1 MKKFGYILLLVS
13 VFFLIG
19 TVGAVDKSGMPLA
32 EGTIKSIICI
42 ALAFAGTK
50 IIEKHEEN

>member
-13 VFFLIG
+13 VFCLIG

-32 EGTIKSIICI
+32 EGIVKCVICLAMIGAGEIIIK
-42 ALAFAGTK
+42 
-50 IIEKHEEN
+50 KHEEN